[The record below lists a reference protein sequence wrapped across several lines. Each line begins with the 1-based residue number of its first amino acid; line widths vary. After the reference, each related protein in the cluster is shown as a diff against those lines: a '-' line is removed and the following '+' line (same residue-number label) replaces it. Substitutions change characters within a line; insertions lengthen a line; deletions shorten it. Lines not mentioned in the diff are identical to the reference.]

1 MGRAYFPG
9 NWRLRDDTWDPF
21 NASSHEMRCMHHGGQ
36 ASFRLKNGSFGS
48 AEVPKLYEYLG
59 IVIFFYSNEHEP
71 VHVHGR
77 FQGLES
83 KIELKISQGVVVG
96 LIVKEVAGKSP
107 LPGKQLRDFSELV
120 EKLSG
125 EIVQSWIDYFVLN
138 KKVVAKKIAGKL

>member
-1 MGRAYFPG
+1 
-9 NWRLRDDTWDPF
+9 
-21 NASSHEMRCMHHGGQ
+21 MRCMDHGGQ

-48 AEVPKLYEYLG
+48 TEVPKLYEYLG

-83 KIELKISQGVVVG
+83 KIELKISQGVVVD
-96 LIVKEVAGKSP
+96 LIVKEVAGKGP
-107 LPGKQLRDFSELV
+107 LPGKQQRDFKELV